1 MTETERAVLITFLG
15 ELTNIFDNLTYI
27 DIQIKNTPANREL
40 ALAVQQQME
49 PEDRD
54 ILEISRNGEYIY
66 LTDWMLADY
75 LKKVVEALVL

>member
-1 MTETERAVLITFLG
+1 VTETERAVLITFLG

>member
-54 ILEISRNGEYIY
+54 ILEISLNGEYIY

>member
-1 MTETERAVLITFLG
+1 VTETERAVLITFLG

-27 DIQIKNTPANREL
+27 DIQIKNTPANREF

-54 ILEISRNGEYIY
+54 ILEISLNGEYIY